1 MSVRKIAILS
11 VPPDDWGGSEE
22 LWGRSIPYLQD
33 EGYSITVFKNKINFQ
48 HREFI
53 KLAQSG
59 VDLIELL
66 PEKEIEPEQKQE
78 SKNKKGFLHKYKEKV
93 KHIIIKDQPLT
104 PEPEDG
110 ADEDPWIKNLKVLR
124 PDFVIISQGINFDG
138 LLYAY
143 RCGQLGIPYFII
155 CQKAVDFYWPQAS
168 ERHFMTKTLQ
178 NATKLFFVS
187 KHNHRLTEEQFG
199 VRFENAEVVYN
210 PIKVSGQILPYPPV
224 DNKFKLACV
233 ARLFVLDKGQD
244 ILIRILS
251 QPKWRKRPVTISL
264 IGTGVDVAGLKAMA
278 ELLEVDNIDFIG
290 QVENIEDIWKDYH
303 ALVLPSRSE
312 GLPLSMVEAMALGRP
327 VITSKSGGNAEL
339 VEDGVTGFL
348 GHANEESFEE
358 AMERA
363 WQNRDQ
369 WKLIGE
375 SASKHIMK
383 AIPKEPEIKFAKQLH
398 EIINKSIPL
407 VSVIIPTYNREKT
420 IHVAIESVLSQTY
433 QNIQLIVIDDGS
445 EDNTAEVVAKYKNI
459 EYYYQPNGRQASA
472 RNLGLSFAKGA
483 IIATLDS
490 DDIWE
495 PEFLSKCV
503 AKMESDQLD
512 FVFANWSQWTS
523 AGTTF
528 DFLINYPDLK
538 PHLGKVKDKWISFTY
553 PELRT
558 LYLQGCPSPSSSV
571 VMRRSSMVC
580 GWNTSMNIG
589 DDWCLL
595 LGIVLSKECKVAFTT
610 EQLWHKNVDSINI
623 YDGRERIE
631 VVKLLYIE
639 DLSDY
644 IRRYGKY
651 LTNKEMSILSNMYM
665 DALVEHAKHSL
676 LREYNFY
683 QFLQM
688 LRRSMRINP
697 FFTIKTFPNIIVRG
711 FGRHLK
717 LITKS
722 L

>member
-1 MSVRKIAILS
+1 MSIRKIAILS
-11 VPPDDWGGSEE
+11 IPSDDWGGSEE
-22 LWGRSIPYLQD
+22 LWGRSIPYLQE
-33 EGYSITVFKNKINFQ
+33 EGYSITVLKNKINFQ
-48 HREFI
+48 HSEFI
-53 KLAQSG
+53 KLANRG
-59 VDLIELL
+59 VNLIELL
-66 PEKEIEPEQKQE
+66 PKETIVEPKIEP
-78 SKNKKGFLHKYKEKV
+78 KNKKGFIHKYKGKV
-93 KHIIIKDQPLT
+93 KHIRVKDQPLT
-104 PEPEDG
+104 PEPEEG
-110 ADEDPWIKNLKVLR
+110 VDEDPWIKNLKVMN

-155 CQKAVDFYWPQAS
+155 CQKAVDFYWPLSS
-168 ERHFMTKTLQ
+168 ERHYMTKTLQ

-199 VRFENAEVVYN
+199 VRFKNAEVVYN
-210 PIKVSGQILPYPPV
+210 PIKVSNEVIPFPAM
-224 DNKFKLACV
+224 DNGYKLACI

-251 QPKWRKRPVTISL
+251 KEKWRNRPLTVSL
-264 IGTGVDVAGLKAMA
+264 IGTGADMDGLKAMA
-278 ELLEVDNIDFIG
+278 ELLEVDNIKFIG
-290 QVENIEDIWKDYH
+290 QVDDIEALWKDYH

-327 VITSKSGGNAEL
+327 VITTKSGGNAEL
-339 VEDGVTGFL
+339 VDDGVTGFL
-348 GHANEESFEE
+348 GQANEESFEE
-358 AMERA
+358 TMERA
-363 WQNRDQ
+363 WHHRNEWEQ
-369 WKLIGE
+369 IGINA
-375 SASKHIMK
+375 SAHIK
-383 AIPKEPEIKFAKQLH
+383 KSISKEPEIAFARQIH
-398 EIINKSIPL
+398 EVINKSIPL

-420 IHVAIESVLSQTY
+420 IHIAIESVLNQTY

-445 EDNTAEVVAKYKNI
+445 VDNTAEVVAKYKEV

-472 RNLGLSFAKGA
+472 RNHGLSFAKGA

-490 DDIWE
+490 DDIWD
-495 PEFLSKCV
+495 PEFLTKCV
-503 AKMESDQLD
+503 SKMESDQLD
-512 FVFANWSQWTS
+512 FVFANWAQGTS

-538 PHLGKVKDKWISFTY
+538 PHLDKVKDKWISFTY

-571 VMRRSSMVC
+571 VMRRSSMVS

-610 EQLWHKNVDSINI
+610 EQLWHKKVDSINI
-623 YDGRERIE
+623 YDGRSRIE

-639 DLSDY
+639 DLSVY
-644 IRRYGKY
+644 ITKYGKY
-651 LTNKEMSILSNMYM
+651 LSSKELSILTNMYM

-676 LREYNFY
+676 LREYNVY

-688 LRRSMRINP
+688 LKRSMKINP
-697 FFTIKTFPNIIVRG
+697 FFTMKTFPNIIVRG

-717 LITKS
+717 LLTKS
-722 L
+722 F